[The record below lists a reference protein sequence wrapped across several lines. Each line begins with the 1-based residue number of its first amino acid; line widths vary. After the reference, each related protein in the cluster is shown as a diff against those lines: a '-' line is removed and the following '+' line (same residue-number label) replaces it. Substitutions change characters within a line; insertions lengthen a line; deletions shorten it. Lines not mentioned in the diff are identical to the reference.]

1 MTASLRFP
9 SRTARRILVAAL
21 IAPLIAPATD
31 AVAQRTHEHGAAR
44 LDVSVDAQTLT
55 IRLESPLD
63 NLVGFESAPK
73 SEQQRTTV
81 RRMAERFHRPQDLFQ
96 PTAAAACTPGSV
108 SLASLAIPAALLAAP
123 GAPVPAAD
131 PLPAVAGKGHADLEV
146 DITFRCARPQAL
158 DGLEVRLF
166 DAFPLLRRIDA
177 GVVTAKGQ
185 SGTRLSRGRSALS
198 W

>member
-131 PLPAVAGKGHADLEV
+131 PLPAVAGKGMPISRSTSPSAAPGRRPSTAWRSGSSTRFRSCAGSTPASSRRRDRAARGCPADA
-146 DITFRCARPQAL
+146 AR
-158 DGLEVRLF
+158 
-166 DAFPLLRRIDA
+166 
-177 GVVTAKGQ
+177 
-185 SGTRLSRGRSALS
+185 
-198 W
+198 